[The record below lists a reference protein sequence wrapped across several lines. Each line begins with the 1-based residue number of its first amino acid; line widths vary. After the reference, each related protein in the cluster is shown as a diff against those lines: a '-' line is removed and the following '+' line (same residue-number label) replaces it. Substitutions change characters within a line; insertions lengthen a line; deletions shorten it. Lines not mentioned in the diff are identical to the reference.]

1 MLENRTVVLAA
12 IALAPAFCLAGGLPD
27 GLGWHELPNT
37 QIRPLC
43 PADEL
48 YPGIS
53 GNTGCDS
60 VIIAWGGAAF
70 DVEGNRLLITGGG
83 HGDYAGN
90 EVYELD
96 LDTRVMRRI
105 NAPSYPLRDGCEAG
119 NNSTYA
125 DGRPV
130 SRHTYNHLA
139 YIEDQDLL
147 FLFGGSRWQCG
158 YFGADTWTYAPAQDQ
173 WLPRNNTD
181 APDGTFGLS
190 ISRDPLTGLL
200 WARDAYHLYDY
211 DPATH
216 RWQRRSDDSDIG
228 LSDYRSGVIDP
239 IRGRYFLYT
248 AANRTLYHYDIRSS
262 AQMLTIVSRPAPTCA
277 FMDDDAA
284 GWTYDPRQDRLV
296 AWNGGDT
303 LHILNADTAICTTL
317 TIPGGPVAPEQG
329 TYGRF
334 AYSPQDDVFVT
345 CNDID
350 TNCHILRLRPSDALF
365 AHGFE

>member
-1 MLENRTVVLAA
+1 M
-12 IALAPAFCLAGGLPD
+12 
-27 GLGWHELPNT
+27 
-37 QIRPLC
+37 
-43 PADEL
+43 
-48 YPGIS
+48 
-53 GNTGCDS
+53 
-60 VIIAWGGAAF
+60 
-70 DVEGNRLLITGGG
+70 
-83 HGDYAGN
+83 
-90 EVYELD
+90 
-96 LDTRVMRRI
+96 
-105 NAPSYPLRDGCEAG
+105 
-119 NNSTYA
+119 
-125 DGRPV
+125 
-130 SRHTYNHLA
+130 
-139 YIEDQDLL
+139 
-147 FLFGGSRWQCG
+147 
-158 YFGADTWTYAPAQDQ
+158 
-173 WLPRNNTD
+173 
-181 APDGTFGLS
+181 
-190 ISRDPLTGLL
+190 
-200 WARDAYHLYDY
+200 
-211 DPATH
+211 
-216 RWQRRSDDSDIG
+216 
-228 LSDYRSGVIDP
+228 IDP